1 MPWHRGTALM
11 TAPPQPYS
19 SRKSGSCIAVPAA
32 QNQMPFAPSLP
43 SARRFSVT
51 GIKHTPLGSQWCFTA
66 SGRNEGLGSMY
77 ISAARSAAENS
88 GSLLSAATTSSASCP
103 AMEPAEW
110 ERMRFSS

>member
-1 MPWHRGTALM
+1 M
-11 TAPPQPYS
+11 TSP
-19 SRKSGSCIAVPAA
+19 RWSCG
-32 QNQMPFAPSLP
+32 
-43 SARRFSVT
+43 

-110 ERMRFSS
+110 ERMRFSSKG